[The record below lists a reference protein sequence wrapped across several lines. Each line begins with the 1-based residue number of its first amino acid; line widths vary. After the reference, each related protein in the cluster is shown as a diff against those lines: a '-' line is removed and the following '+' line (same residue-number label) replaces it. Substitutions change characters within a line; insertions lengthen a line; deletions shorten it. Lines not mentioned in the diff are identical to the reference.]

1 MVKTYSLKKDGAAK
15 LSEHFRVR
23 EFAAAGCDEVK
34 IDDELIDRLEALHAR
49 LGCSKI
55 VITSGY
61 RTDGSGSQHC
71 KGRAADVNCWH
82 MDAGKE
88 VRYQGKEILLA
99 AEDVGFRG
107 IGWIPGSAASRA
119 AVHLDTR
126 ENPYFF
132 DEADG
137 NRSIGE
143 SWYPY
148 FGLPNPN
155 APDGNPYA
163 EPTATL
169 QNGSR
174 GDGVRWVQWQLNNV
188 CGAECGKIDGIF
200 GSGTAAAVRAVQK
213 AAKIAVDGIVGKDT
227 RTALAAAAV
236 GGETEPLCPYAPPAV
251 NLRSGSTG
259 EGVKWVQWQL
269 DRLGYAPG
277 KIDGIFGAATD
288 KAVRALQHDAG
299 IAADGIVGANTRAA
313 LRAGVRT

>member
-82 MDAGKE
+82 MEGGKE

-148 FGLPNPN
+148 FELPNPN
-155 APDGNPYA
+155 APDGNPYVQPA
-163 EPTATL
+163 AT
-169 QNGSR
+169 
-174 GDGVRWVQWQLNNV
+174 
-188 CGAECGKIDGIF
+188 
-200 GSGTAAAVRAVQK
+200 
-213 AAKIAVDGIVGKDT
+213 
-227 RTALAAAAV
+227 
-236 GGETEPLCPYAPPAV
+236 
-251 NLRSGSTG
+251 LRSGSTG

>member
-1 MVKTYSLKKDGAAK
+1 MIKTYSQKRDGASK

-23 EFAAAGCDEVK
+23 EFAQAGCDEVK
-34 IDDELIDRLEALHAR
+34 IDEELIERLEALHAR

-55 VITSGY
+55 IITSGY

-71 KGRAADVNCWH
+71 RGKAADVNCWH
-82 MDAGKE
+82 MEGGKE

-99 AEDVGFRG
+99 AEDAGFRG

-126 ENPYFF
+126 ENKYFF

-137 NRSIGE
+137 NRSIGD
-143 SWYPY
+143 SWYTY
-148 FGLPNPN
+148 FGLPHPN
-155 APDGNPYA
+155 MPAGNPYA

-188 CGAECGKIDGIF
+188 CGADCGKIDGIF
-200 GSGTAAAVRAVQK
+200 GSGTAAAVRIVQK

-227 RTALAAAAV
+227 RKALKTRISGAEAQKCPY
-236 GGETEPLCPYAPPAV
+236 TEPSV
-251 NLRSGSTG
+251 NVQRGSTG

-269 DRLGYAPG
+269 GRLGYAPG
-277 KIDGIFGAATD
+277 GIDGIFGVNTD
-288 KAVRALQHDAG
+288 KAVRAFQRAAG
-299 IAADGIVGANTRAA
+299 LAADGIVGTNTRRA
-313 LRAGVRT
+313 LEV

>member
-188 CGAECGKIDGIF
+188 CGADCGKIDGIF

-288 KAVRALQHDAG
+288 KAVRAFQK
-299 IAADGIVGANTRAA
+299 AAKLAIDGIVGTNTRKA
-313 LRAGVRT
+313 LGV

>member
-1 MVKTYSLKKDGAAK
+1 MIKTYSQKMEGSSR

-23 EFAAAGCDEVK
+23 EFAQAGCDEVK
-34 IDDELIDRLEALHAR
+34 IDEELVERLESLYAR

-55 VITSGY
+55 IITSGY
-61 RTDGSGSQHC
+61 RSDGSGSQHC
-71 KGRAADVNCWH
+71 RGKAADVNCWH
-82 MDAGKE
+82 MDGGKE

-99 AEDVGFRG
+99 AEDAGFRG

-126 ENPYFF
+126 ENKYFF

-143 SWYPY
+143 SWYPF
-148 FGLPNPN
+148 FGLAKPN

-163 EPTATL
+163 EPAALL

-174 GDGVRWVQWQLNNV
+174 GDGVRWVQWQLNKV
-188 CGAECGKIDGIF
+188 CGADCGEIDGIF
-200 GSGTAAAVRAVQK
+200 GSGTAAAVRIVQK

-227 RTALAAAAV
+227 LAALKLPIPGA
-236 GGETEPLCPYAPPAV
+236 GTQKCPYSEPSIHV
-251 NLRSGSTG
+251 LRGSAG

-269 DRLGYAPG
+269 GRLGYAPG
-277 KIDGIFGAATD
+277 SIDGIFGAATD
-288 KAVRALQHDAG
+288 KAVRAFQRDAG
-299 IAADGIVGANTRAA
+299 LAVDGIVGTNTRRA
-313 LRAGVRT
+313 LEV